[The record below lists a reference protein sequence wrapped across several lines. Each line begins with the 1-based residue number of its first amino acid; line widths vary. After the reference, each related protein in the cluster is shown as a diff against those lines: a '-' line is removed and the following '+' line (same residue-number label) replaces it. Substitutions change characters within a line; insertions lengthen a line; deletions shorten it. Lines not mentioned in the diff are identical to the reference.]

1 MHREVE
7 AKMPFKA
14 GTKRSENENTRGWYN
29 SQGCGTVPE
38 KYVEKSIGLEPKKPS
53 TKG

>member
-14 GTKRSENENTRGWYN
+14 GRKRSENENTHGWYN
-29 SQGCGTVPE
+29 SHGGGTAPE
-38 KYVEKSIGLEPKKPS
+38 KCVEKSIGLEPKKPS